1 MLHCL
6 AVILN
11 PPFKTKREK
20 GSENAFTVL
29 KGRQQFHSTEI
40 KLKTVLVPTSNL
52 DKLQGVS
59 FVCLKLVGFL
69 CSPVTGDQ
77 TCTQTYG
84 FPSCRKTCI

>member
-11 PPFKTKREK
+11 PPFKTKREN
-20 GSENAFTVL
+20 GSENAFTML

-40 KLKTVLVPTSNL
+40 KLKTLLVPTSNL
-52 DKLQGVS
+52 DKPQGVS

-69 CSPVTGDQ
+69 CNPVTGDQ